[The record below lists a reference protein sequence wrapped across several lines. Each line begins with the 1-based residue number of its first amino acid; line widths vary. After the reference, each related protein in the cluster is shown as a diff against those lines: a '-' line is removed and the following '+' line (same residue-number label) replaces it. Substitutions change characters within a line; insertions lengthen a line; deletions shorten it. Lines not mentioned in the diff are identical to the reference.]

1 MTSSLSY
8 LKKKTD
14 SENPRGLRVNEAAT
28 DNITKPLG
36 MVEVEGQRASPDSER
51 V

>member
-8 LKKKTD
+8 LKKPD
-14 SENPRGLRVNEAAT
+14 SENPRRLRVNEAAT
-28 DNITKPLG
+28 DDITKPLG
-36 MVEVEGQRASPDSER
+36 MVELEGQRASPDSGK